1 MVRRE
6 WNGSTIPGPSR
17 DELELVRDHTSLVAW
32 QRARSITRGVI
43 AAARLNRNSWAQPT
57 LAQLQ
62 RAALSV
68 QLNIAEGYAR
78 RQSRSFTYHLNVAY
92 GSAVETG
99 ELLELCR
106 DEAILPPVITTALL
120 RDCRECQRTLLGLL
134 HRIRCE

>member
-6 WNGSTIPGPSR
+6 WNGSGSPCR
-17 DELELVRDHTSLVAW
+17 FDQLEVVRDHTSLIAW
-32 QRARSITRGVI
+32 QRARSVTRGAL
-43 AAARLNRNSWAQPT
+43 AAARLNRTHWAQPT

-106 DEAILPPVITTALL
+106 DEAILPPAMIAALL

-134 HRIRCE
+134 HRIQCE

>member
-1 MVRRE
+1 
-6 WNGSTIPGPSR
+6 
-17 DELELVRDHTSLVAW
+17 VRDHTSLVAW
-32 QRARSITRGVI
+32 QRARSVTRGVL
-43 AAARLNRNSWAQPT
+43 AAARLNRNYWAQPT

-78 RQSRSFTYHLNVAY
+78 RQRPSFAYHLNVAY

-106 DEAILPPVITTALL
+106 DELILPPDITTALL
-120 RDCRECQRTLLGLL
+120 HDCRESQRTLLGLL
-134 HRIRCE
+134 RQIRCE